1 MNHGAHFW
9 IMEPMMKTTR
19 NNRFTIPRA
28 SAVAKQ
34 TIAMVA
40 MLLIA
45 LPDSSHAGETDPI
58 SFDDRPKERYLEHPP
73 WFKASFLDLREDLVE
88 ATQAGKRGVILYIG
102 QENCPYCEAL
112 IQVNFGATD
121 IADYTQRHFDVIELD
136 LWGSRELTD
145 FDGDRY
151 SEHDFANL
159 HGTNFTPS
167 LMFYDQEAKLAL
179 RLRGYYPPYKFRA
192 ALEYVADAH
201 YKKESFRD
209 YLARADPPPKFE
221 IDDLN
226 EQDFFLRPPHML
238 DRSRIAAQRPLMVFF
253 EQRDCHACD
262 VLHTQ
267 PLSDPQVRAQLRQ
280 FDVIQVDM
288 WSKDPIFTPDGRKLP
303 VVEWSKE
310 LGLFFAPTLVF
321 FDEGGREV
329 LRIASVVHVYRLGR
343 ILEYVAN
350 RGYRTGL
357 TYQQWHGKREIL

>member
-1 MNHGAHFW
+1 MRVPRGHNVFA
-9 IMEPMMKTTR
+9 MRRTPTAMKL
-19 NNRFTIPRA
+19 IA
-28 SAVAKQ
+28 
-34 TIAMVA
+34 AMVTT
-40 MLLIA
+40 LLA
-45 LPDSSHAGETDPI
+45 VLTGATYAGETDPI
-58 SFDDRPKERYLEHPP
+58 SFDDRPKERYIEHPP
-73 WFKASFLDLREDLVE
+73 WFKASFLDLREDLAE
-88 ATQAGKRGVILYIG
+88 AKQAGKRGVIVYIG

-112 IQVNFGATD
+112 IKVNFGATD
-121 IADYTQRHFDVIELD
+121 IAEYTQRHFDVIELD

-145 FDGDRY
+145 FGGDAH

-167 LMFYDQEAKLAL
+167 LLFYNQDAKLAL

-221 IDDLN
+221 IGDLN
-226 EQDFFLRPPHML
+226 EQEFFLRPPYML

-267 PLSDPQVRAQLRQ
+267 PLSDPQVRTQLRQ

-288 WSKDPIFTPDGRKLP
+288 WSKEPIFTPDGRKLS
-303 VVEWSKE
+303 VVDWSKE
-310 LGLFFAPTLVF
+310 LGLFYAPTLVF
-321 FDEGGREV
+321 FDEGGHEV
-329 LRIASVVHVYRLGR
+329 MRIASVVHVYRLGR